1 MSLVTF
7 LAQRTC
13 ATCLKQ
19 GVGEAPGSKAV
30 VQVKQGPVRGAT
42 TTSKAPYGQCLTY
55 PTYLVDR
62 GRIFC
67 VLFLRGNHLQLT
79 LKTCRKVI
87 VGSGVEPAPV
97 WHKSNLAYSFSC
109 RRNSVVLCY
118 ACVLGSDSSQD
129 LNRLFSLCFLQKN
142 HIYLETSYHF

>member
-19 GVGEAPGSKAV
+19 GVGEVPGSKAD

-55 PTYLVDR
+55 PTYLVDPFHA
-62 GRIFC
+62 IPQ
-67 VLFLRGNHLQLT
+67 LQRQDILCSFP
-79 LKTCRKVI
+79 KRK
-87 VGSGVEPAPV
+87 SPSAYLE
-97 WHKSNLAYSFSC
+97 NLQK
-109 RRNSVVLCY
+109 
-118 ACVLGSDSSQD
+118 SDSQLWSGACSSVAQ
-129 LNRLFSLCFLQKN
+129 
-142 HIYLETSYHF
+142 I